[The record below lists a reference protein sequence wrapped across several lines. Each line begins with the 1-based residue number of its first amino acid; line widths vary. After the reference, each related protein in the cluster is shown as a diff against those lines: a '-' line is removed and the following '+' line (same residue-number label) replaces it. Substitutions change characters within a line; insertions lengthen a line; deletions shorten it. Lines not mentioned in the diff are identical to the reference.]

1 MSTLGTSSGA
11 YWVWPPRDAETTQ
24 LPIDNR
30 IYDQDAAM
38 WWSEDGHLALLRGMI
53 GARLDYLE
61 WVRDAPIDGA
71 LAGKDVLDV
80 GCGGGLFA
88 EALAGL
94 GCRVTGI
101 DPSAASIDEA
111 VKHASRAGLDVR
123 YVVGDGEGMP
133 FDAGSFD
140 VVVCCDVLEHVRDVS
155 AVLSGCATVL
165 RPGGLFLYDTINRTW
180 LSKLFLVNL
189 FQNWK
194 PLAIMRPDAHVH
206 EQFIEPEKMVQML
219 RDAGIEPGDQ
229 KGLAVD
235 MGPLASCRRLAAIIR
250 LKRGTGTYQE
260 LAEFMEFHLG
270 GPLWMNYIGH
280 GTRR

>member
-1 MSTLGTSSGA
+1 
-11 YWVWPPRDAETTQ
+11 VWTPWDAETTQ

-61 WVRDAPIDGA
+61 WVLDASIDGA

-94 GCRVTGI
+94 GCRVTAI

-111 VKHASRAGLDVR
+111 VEHASRAGLDVR
-123 YVVGDGEGMP
+123 YVVGDGEGLP

-140 VVVCCDVLEHVRDVS
+140 VVTCCDVLEHVRDV
-155 AVLSGCATVL
+155 AVVLSGCARVL

-180 LSKLFLVNL
+180 LSKLLLIHL

-194 PLAIMRPDAHVH
+194 PLAIMRPDAHAH
-206 EQFIEPEKMVQML
+206 ELFIRPAEMAQMQ
-219 RDAGIEPGDQ
+219 RDAGIEPGQ
-229 KGLAVD
+229 QAGLTVA
-235 MGPLASCRRLAAIIR
+235 MGPLASVRRLAAILR
-250 LKRGTGTYQE
+250 LKRGTGTNQE
-260 LAEFMEFHLG
+260 LAELMEFHVG